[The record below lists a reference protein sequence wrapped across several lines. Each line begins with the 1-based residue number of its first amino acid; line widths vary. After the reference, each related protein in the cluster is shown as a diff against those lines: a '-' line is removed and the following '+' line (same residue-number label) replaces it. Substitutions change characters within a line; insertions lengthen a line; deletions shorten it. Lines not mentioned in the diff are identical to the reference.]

1 MYGEPGT
8 GDGEYALGS
17 PVPGQGGMWSGLCDQ
32 GIHTPP
38 PGGLQVPQVI
48 EMRALG
54 LCYFRAS
61 LQFRAWPLSN
71 LSPNPLSLH
80 CLDGNILVPP
90 QILRLGS
97 PWRPCPSPRTQ
108 VPKSYPFLST
118 AGLSPRLQS
127 LGTPSTWSG
136 PVVTLNRAAQSP
148 QQGGQGPA

>member
-1 MYGEPGT
+1 
-8 GDGEYALGS
+8 
-17 PVPGQGGMWSGLCDQ
+17 MWSGLCDQ

-38 PGGLQVPQVI
+38 PGGLHVPQVI

-61 LQFRAWPLSN
+61 LQFRVWPLSN

-80 CLDGNILVPP
+80 CLDGNILFPP

-118 AGLSPRLQS
+118 AGLSPRLVSWHPQHLEWACRDLEPSSTESSAGRPGSCLSS
-127 LGTPSTWSG
+127 LHSEHMSR
-136 PVVTLNRAAQSP
+136 VT
-148 QQGGQGPA
+148 